1 MPEFPDVTVY
11 IEALTERVLN
21 QPIQKI
27 RIGSPFVLRSFEP
40 PLSAAEGKKVL
51 ALRWVGKRIVFE
63 IEDDLTFVGG
73 HGATVKRA
81 EIVPALA
88 EEATGAP

>member
-1 MPEFPDVTVY
+1 
-11 IEALTERVLN
+11 LG
-21 QPIQKI
+21 PIW
-27 RIGSPFVLRSFEP
+27 RRM
-40 PLSAAEGKKVL
+40 SAGKLPRRRFRTTLWIEGKI
-51 ALRWVGKRIVFE
+51 ASRFE

-88 EEATGAP
+88 EKASGAL